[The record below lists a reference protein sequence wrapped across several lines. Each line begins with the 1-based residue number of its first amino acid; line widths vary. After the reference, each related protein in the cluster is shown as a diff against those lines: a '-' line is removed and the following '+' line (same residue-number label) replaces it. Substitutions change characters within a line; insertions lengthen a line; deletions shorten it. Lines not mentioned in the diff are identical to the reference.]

1 MPEHS
6 RAEARRF
13 RLRVLGRWQLVADT
27 ECVELGHREERLTA
41 LLGLSGR
48 SSRLHVAGVLWPE
61 STDARALASLRRAV
75 LQTQERSPGLLQADR
90 LTIGLGPDVDV
101 DIDEVRRAAAATEG
115 ALAEGAAGPLV
126 RQLVG
131 EELLPDWYDD
141 WVVHERECLEQL
153 RVKAL
158 ERMARHA
165 LGAGDLALTV
175 DAAHA
180 ASDIDPLLESAGE
193 LAIRAHLDRGDLGS
207 ARREFDRYRDAVRDE
222 LGAPPSRA
230 ILDLIEPVLAAG
242 STAPRGAGMVSHQ
255 RGVAP
260 KVVVAAGSTAPAP
273 DAAPPPVRTR
283 AAIPGPRHE
292 PAGSTGARGAVVRL
306 LGVAALVL
314 TAALAVAG
322 VGDEDGGDVS
332 DSGGTTLSTMRVL
345 RSEGAIRAGQM
356 VVRPV
361 DAAVGSA
368 AFLVRTT
375 LRPALVHFEVRGP
388 AGAGVVR
395 TLLVRGARGRVLELD
410 GLDPGRYRW
419 LATSPVAATVSG
431 RLRISSQPVSVDAD
445 SSLEATGPAATVP
458 GSAAPASSTPS
469 PSQSSATAPPVPS
482 QQPHHSAPSSTTPEA
497 RPTGRPIDPG
507 TVPETPVG

>member
-6 RAEARRF
+6 RAETRRC
-13 RLRVLGRWQLVADT
+13 RLRLLGRWQLAVDT
-27 ECVELGHREERLTA
+27 ECVELGHREERLIA

-48 SSRLHVAGVLWPE
+48 SSRLHVAGVLWSE

-101 DIDEVRRAAAATEG
+101 DVDEVRRAAAATEG
-115 ALAEGAAGPLV
+115 ALAEGEAGALV

-131 EELLPDWYDD
+131 EELLPDWYED
-141 WVVHERECLEQL
+141 WVLHEREGLEQL

-158 ERMARHA
+158 ERIARHA
-165 LGAGDLALTV
+165 LEAGDLALTV

-180 ASDIDPLLESAGE
+180 ATDIDPLLESAGE

-230 ILDLIEPVLAAG
+230 ILDLIEPVLKAG
-242 STAPRGAGMVSHQ
+242 STAPREAATVGHQ
-255 RGVAP
+255 RGMAP
-260 KVVVAAGSTAPAP
+260 DVVVAAL
-273 DAAPPPVRTR
+273 PPVRTR
-283 AAIPGPRHE
+283 AAIPGPRQE

-314 TAALAVAG
+314 ATALAVAG
-322 VGDEDGGDVS
+322 VGYEDGGDVS
-332 DSGGTTLSTMRVL
+332 DSGGPSLSTMRVL
-345 RSEGAIRAGQM
+345 RAEGAIRAGQM

-395 TLLVRGARGRVLELD
+395 TLLVRSARGRVLELD

-419 LATSPVAATVSG
+419 LASSSVASTVSG
-431 RLRISSQPVSVDAD
+431 RLRIPGQPASVDAD
-445 SSLEATGPAATVP
+445 GPREAAGPASTVT
-458 GSAAPASSTPS
+458 APASPESSTPS
-469 PSQSSATAPPVPS
+469 PSQSSATDPPVPS
-482 QQPHHSAPSSTTPEA
+482 QQPHHSAPSDNSPEG

-507 TVPETPVG
+507 SVPETPVG

>member
-6 RAEARRF
+6 RAETRCC
-13 RLRVLGRWQLVADT
+13 RLRLLGRWQLVIDT

-75 LQTQERSPGLLQADR
+75 LHTQERSPGLLQVDR

-101 DIDEVRRAAAATEG
+101 DVDVVRRAAAATEDALAQGAGG
-115 ALAEGAAGPLV
+115 ALV
-126 RQLVG
+126 KRLVG

-141 WVVHERECLEQL
+141 WVLHERECLEQL

-158 ERMARHA
+158 ERIARHA
-165 LGAGDLALTV
+165 LEAGDLALTV
-175 DAAHA
+175 EAAQA

-230 ILDLIEPVLAAG
+230 ILDLIEPVLSAG
-242 STAPRGAGMVSHQ
+242 SSAPREAATASHQ
-255 RGVAP
+255 RARAP
-260 KVVVAAGSTAPAP
+260 DVVAAAPAP
-273 DAAPPPVRTR
+273 APVPVRTST
-283 AAIPGPRHE
+283 AIPAPRHE
-292 PAGSTGARGAVVRL
+292 PAGSTGTRRAVVRL

-314 TAALAVAG
+314 AVALAVAG
-322 VGDEDGGDVS
+322 VGYEDGGGVS
-332 DSGGTTLSTMRVL
+332 DSGGTPLSTLRVL
-345 RSEGAIRAGQM
+345 RAEGAIRAGQM

-395 TLLVRGARGRVLELD
+395 TLLVRSAPGRVLELD

-419 LATSPVAATVSG
+419 LASSSVASTVSG
-431 RLRISSQPVSVDAD
+431 RLRIPDQ
-445 SSLEATGPAATVP
+445 PAAEDAEGSLDAAGAASTVTE
-458 GSAAPASSTPS
+458 PASPESSTPS
-469 PSQSSATAPPVPS
+469 PSQSSATAPPAPS
-482 QQPHHSAPSSTTPEA
+482 QQPHHSAPSDNSPEA